1 MIKIQENFTKKCPG
15 QTSLFITFNYN
26 QDLVDILRQCEGSIF
41 DKKHKIWEVPVTNLA
56 FLLNSF
62 NNIDDVELNMLS
74 SKNDNCNNTI
84 NSYLLDLSN
93 FKTKPFDYQ
102 QEGIIYGLSGHNKWL
117 LLDAPG
123 LGKTLQILYIAQELK
138 RIKNIKHCLI
148 ICGINTLKTNWK
160 KEIEKH
166 SNLDCHILGERISKK
181 GNVRYEGIQE
191 RLNDLK
197 NPIKEFFV
205 ITNIETLRNKDI
217 IKNILSGP
225 NEFDMIVVDEM
236 HAVKNPTAIQTKNF
250 LKLNKA
256 DYMIGAT
263 GTVLTN
269 SPLDA
274 YVPLKWIGVE
284 KCSYT
289 NFKYYYCKFGGPFNN
304 ELLGYKHLDILKD
317 ELDTCSLRRQKDL
330 LNLPPKN
337 IINEFVDMTTKQE
350 IFYQNIVNGVVDQI
364 DKVTINTTSLL
375 GIITRLRQATTCPSI
390 LSSEDI
396 PSSKIERC
404 VDLID
409 QITSNNEKVLVYST
423 FKEPLNI
430 LKNRLNKKYN
440 SLICTGD
447 INDNIISENIDK
459 FQNDDKYKVMLATW
473 SKMGTGV
480 TLTAAT
486 NAIFLDCA
494 WTRANNEQAED
505 RIYRIGSSKPVFI
518 YYLWTNNTIDLRVKE
533 LVEDKGLISDYVVDD
548 KVPPQ
553 LIQRLKQI
561 ILDLK

>member
-62 NNIDDVELNMLS
+62 NNIDDVELNILS

-84 NSYLLDLSN
+84 NSYSLDLSN

-197 NPIKEFFV
+197 NPIKEFFI

-236 HAVKNPTAIQTKNF
+236 HVVKNPTAIQTKNF